1 MSRTVSMLSR
11 SLFALGFVIGALQS
25 CGSSGSGGDATAVC
39 NQQCNRAYS
48 CENDGGAG
56 TSTSMAQC
64 MAICMQT
71 CSNKDQLLSAANACI
86 AMPACADF
94 TACIAA
100 PTFPKCQGA
109 GGTNG
114 SGSGGAGA
122 AMGGISGGGAGRNG
136 GGGSTGTGGA
146 TGGGG
151 STGAASCSTCTK
163 AQPCCVAAFQLLG
176 ADAGACSFSAAN
188 CTAMTGAAQTSYIMA
203 CSTELTTGAQ
213 LGVAACM

>member
-1 MSRTVSMLSR
+1 MSRTVSILSR

-64 MAICMQT
+64 MARCMQT
-71 CSNKDQLLSAANACI
+71 CSNQDQLVSAAKTCI
-86 AMPACADF
+86 AMSACPDF

-100 PTFPKCQGA
+100 PTFPKCESA
-109 GGTNG
+109 GG

-122 AMGGISGGGAGRNG
+122 AMGGINGGGAGRSG
-136 GGGSTGTGGA
+136 GGGSTGTGGT

-151 STGAASCSTCTK
+151 SSGAASCSTCTK
-163 AQPCCVAAFQLLG
+163 AETCCIAEAQFEG
-176 ADAGACSFSAAN
+176 ADAGGCGLSAAQCN
-188 CTAMTGAAQTSYIMA
+188 ATQAGAAQDAYISTCSLTLSIGSGAGITA
-203 CSTELTTGAQ
+203 CR
-213 LGVAACM
+213 

>member
-1 MSRTVSMLSR
+1 MSRTVSILSR

-64 MAICMQT
+64 MAMCMKT
-71 CSNKDQLLSAANACI
+71 CSNKDQLVSAANACI
-86 AMPACADF
+86 AMSACADF

-100 PTFPKCQGA
+100 PTFPKCQSA
-109 GGTNG
+109 GGTGG
-114 SGSGGAGA
+114 SGSGGTGA
-122 AMGGISGGGAGRNG
+122 AMGGISGGGAGRSG

-146 TGGGG
+146 GG
-151 STGAASCSTCTK
+151 SGT
-163 AQPCCVAAFQLLG
+163 
-176 ADAGACSFSAAN
+176 AAN
-188 CTAMTGAAQTSYIMA
+188 CASCDKAAACCIASGVSTATTCNSSFSSTMCNTYTGTTQTQYIDTCTQVLQAGAALY
-203 CSTELTTGAQ
+203 
-213 LGVAACM
+213 AACR

>member
-1 MSRTVSMLSR
+1 MSRTVSILSR

-86 AMPACADF
+86 AMSACADF

-100 PTFPKCQGA
+100 PTFPKCQSA
-109 GGTNG
+109 GGTGG

-122 AMGGISGGGAGRNG
+122 AMGGISGGGAGRG

-146 TGGGG
+146 GG
-151 STGAASCSTCTK
+151 SGT
-163 AQPCCVAAFQLLG
+163 
-176 ADAGACSFSAAN
+176 AAN
-188 CTAMTGAAQTSYIMA
+188 CASCDKAAACCIASGVSTATTCNSSFSSTMCNTYTGTTQTQYIDTCTQVLQAGAALY
-203 CSTELTTGAQ
+203 
-213 LGVAACM
+213 AACR

>member
-1 MSRTVSMLSR
+1 MSRTVSILSR

-39 NQQCNRAYS
+39 NQQCNKAYS
-48 CENDGGAG
+48 CENDGGTG

-64 MAICMQT
+64 MAVCMQT

-100 PTFPKCQGA
+100 PTFPKCQSA
-109 GGTNG
+109 GGTDG

-136 GGGSTGTGGA
+136 GGGSTGAGGTTGTGGSG
-146 TGGGG
+146 T
-151 STGAASCSTCTK
+151 ASCSTCTK
-163 AQPCCVAAFQLLG
+163 AETCCIAEAQLIG
-176 ADAGACSFSAAN
+176 TDAGACGLSSAQCNATQAGTAQN
-188 CTAMTGAAQTSYIMA
+188 AYIQTCTLT
-203 CSTELTTGAQ
+203 LTTGAGAG
-213 LGVAACM
+213 LAACQ